1 MTTNHDIIVS
11 RVFKV
16 GYFSRENLCF
26 ISCSIHVLQ
35 VMVKGGVRWRICD
48 VSRIR
53 VWNDPWIRDQDGD
66 FVFGPT
72 QYDAEDMKRKHAV

>member
-1 MTTNHDIIVS
+1 
-11 RVFKV
+11 
-16 GYFSRENLCF
+16 
-26 ISCSIHVLQ
+26 
-35 VMVKGGVRWRICD
+35 MVKGGVRWRICD